1 MELAG
6 AQRLAVL
13 YEDYG
18 SYFFTG
24 LGVESARLARE
35 TFGYD
40 VLLNRSLT
48 PNTTDGTS
56 VNATE
61 LEAALAEV
69 VLAKPDVLLLSM
81 RQQLWEPTLAA
92 LSAARPKAPLGDAA
106 PPAGGGHVFSGV
118 WFQGA
123 SQKEGGVD
131 CMGFNASCA
140 FVTGGT
146 QMSSDEA
153 LDAYEDALLGSGKTY
168 RWLREQSGHMAAFD
182 ASLALVDFPDGAM
195 VPSTVAQALQQV
207 FRFRALTSP
216 TRPLADPTDY
226 ELLRSYLASG
236 DLVATTFYGEVR
248 FDAYGQN
255 TGRKPTTLQVASD
268 GVARVV
274 FPVSI
279 EAVERK
285 VFDFPAPAALA
296 ECDAASALVNYA
308 DECLLC
314 EPLECCDAC
323 WPPPPSPP
331 PPSPGVRLGGLFQHS
346 TAKVGRFMA
355 FVMAVQEI
363 NNSTDLL
370 PQHVLRF
377 AVQDSACDAGT
388 ALVGAHHLAQTAFS
402 GLGTDAIIG
411 AACSGGSG

>member
-1 MELAG
+1 MQLAG
-6 AQRLAVL
+6 ATRLAVL

-48 PNTTDGTS
+48 PDTTDGTS

-92 LSAARPKAPLGDAA
+92 LRRAAQRRWDAA
-106 PPAGGGHVFSGV
+106 SPAGGGHVFSGV

-131 CMGFNASCA
+131 CMGSNASCA

-168 RWLREQSGHMAAFD
+168 RWLKEQSGHMAAFD
-182 ASLALVDFPDGAM
+182 PSLALVDFPDGAM
-195 VPSTVAQALQQV
+195 IPSTVAQALQQV

-216 TRPLADPTDY
+216 TRPLADPTAY

-236 DLVATTFYGEVR
+236 DLIATTFYGEVR

-268 GVARVV
+268 GVART
-274 FPVSI
+274 SSHRRR
-279 EAVERK
+279 AVERK
-285 VFDFPAPAALA
+285 VFDFRAGGPGRMRRRLGHCRLRRRVPAVRAARVLRRVLAAAALV
-296 ECDAASALVNYA
+296 AAALP
-308 DECLLC
+308 E
-314 EPLECCDAC
+314 
-323 WPPPPSPP
+323 
-331 PPSPGVRLGGLFQHS
+331 VRLGELFQHS

-363 NNSTDLL
+363 NNS
-370 PQHVLRF
+370 P
-377 AVQDSACDAGT
+377 
-388 ALVGAHHLAQTAFS
+388 
-402 GLGTDAIIG
+402 I
-411 AACSGGSG
+411 CSRSTC